1 MYLEEAQKRKKP
13 LLLQY
18 SVSLRLLLA
27 RPTNCCPVQR
37 PHWGPPS
44 SRPLSLLQLI
54 LNTGLTSSSH
64 ILGLTW
70 VQGSLLTGMA
80 GPILPR
86 ASASVLPGEQR
97 RVDQTVY
104 SFNPTR
110 SELGGCTLWT
120 SVNSGVFLEPSGFIR
135 ARE

>member
-27 RPTNCCPVQR
+27 LLARPTNCCPVQH

-64 ILGLTW
+64 IL
-70 VQGSLLTGMA
+70 
-80 GPILPR
+80 
-86 ASASVLPGEQR
+86 
-97 RVDQTVY
+97 
-104 SFNPTR
+104 
-110 SELGGCTLWT
+110 
-120 SVNSGVFLEPSGFIR
+120 
-135 ARE
+135 